1 MAPGQLAAVI
11 PILERLTILK
21 LSSVL
26 GHGKPDTRGEGKN
39 FYLQFALPE
48 ICMDF
53 CMQESMHSLLQVI
66 IKLKTETEDYTIL
79 TELYITGVEPL
90 RHTTMM

>member
-26 GHGKPDTRGEGKN
+26 GHGKPDTCGEGKN

-48 ICMDF
+48 IYMDF
-53 CMQESMHSLLQVI
+53 CMQESMQSLLRVV

-79 TELYITGVEPL
+79 FGLYITGVEPL